1 MSLKKFSHKISQNN
15 KFKLNNKS
23 HKINKQNKI
32 LIKIIKFNQFNNNLN
47 QFNNVYSEQKK
58 LNPCKPHF
66 YNNIYYNFHPDQ
78 YNI

>member
-47 QFNNVYSEQKK
+47 QFNNS
-58 LNPCKPHF
+58 LNKQ
-66 YNNIYYNFHPDQ
+66 NLK
-78 YNI
+78 